1 MTPISEDEKN
11 SEVKEL
17 LEKNA
22 KHTKQLKLVLAK
34 LDEIDKKIDAVVS
47 ARLAQEDEKAK
58 EKEKIDKIFEAK
70 QVGRPAG
77 SYETKQEQYVKMLND
92 GKIKQ
97 PKQQTLEYYKI
108 VKVGDKY
115 SVVDLIS

>member
-1 MTPISEDEKN
+1 MTFNSEDEKT

-17 LEKNA
+17 LEKTA
-22 KHTKQLKLVLAK
+22 KHTKQFKLVLAK

-47 ARLAQEDEKAK
+47 AKPSDEDEKAK
-58 EKEKIDKIFEAK
+58 VEKIFEK
-70 QVGRPAG
+70 KGIGRPAG

-97 PKQQTLEYYKI
+97 PKEQTLEYYKI
-108 VKVGDKY
+108 VKIGNKY
-115 SVVDLIS
+115 SVID

>member
-1 MTPISEDEKN
+1 MTFNSEDEKN

-17 LEKNA
+17 LEKTA
-22 KHTKQLKLVLAK
+22 KHGKQLKLVLAK

-47 ARLAQEDEKAK
+47 AKPADEDEK
-58 EKEKIDKIFEAK
+58 
-70 QVGRPAG
+70 GPAG

-97 PKQQTLEYYKI
+97 PKEQTLEYYKI

-115 SVVDLIS
+115 SVID

>member
-1 MTPISEDEKN
+1 MTFNSEDEKN

-17 LEKNA
+17 LEKTT
-22 KHTKQLKLVLAK
+22 KHSKQLKLVLAK

-47 ARLAQEDEKAK
+47 ARPADEDEKAK
-58 EKEKIDKIFEAK
+58 VEKIFEK
-70 QVGRPAG
+70 KGIGRPAG
-77 SYETKQEQYVKMLND
+77 SYETKQGQYVKMLND

-97 PKQQTLEYYKI
+97 PKEQTLEYYKI

-115 SVVDLIS
+115 SVMD

>member
-1 MTPISEDEKN
+1 MTFNSEDEKK

-17 LEKNA
+17 LEKTA
-22 KHTKQLKLVLAK
+22 KHSKQLKLVLAK

-47 ARLAQEDEKAK
+47 ARPADEDEKAK
-58 EKEKIDKIFEAK
+58 VEKIFEK
-70 QVGRPAG
+70 KGIGRPAG

-97 PKQQTLEYYKI
+97 PKEQTLEYYKI

-115 SVVDLIS
+115 SVID

>member
-1 MTPISEDEKN
+1 MTFNSEDEKTN
-11 SEVKEL
+11 EVKEL

-34 LDEIDKKIDAVVS
+34 LDEFDKKIDAVVT
-47 ARLAQEDEKAK
+47 AKLADEDEKAK
-58 EKEKIDKIFEAK
+58 VEKIFEK
-70 QVGRPAG
+70 KGIGRPAG
-77 SYETKQEQYVKMLND
+77 SYETKQGQYVKMLND

-97 PKQQTLEYYKI
+97 PKEQTLEYYKI

-115 SVVDLIS
+115 NVID

>member
-1 MTPISEDEKN
+1 MTFNSEDEKN

-17 LEKNA
+17 LEKTT
-22 KHTKQLKLVLAK
+22 KHSKQLKLVLAK

-47 ARLAQEDEKAK
+47 ARPADEDEKAK
-58 EKEKIDKIFEAK
+58 VEKIFEK
-70 QVGRPAG
+70 KGIGRPAG

-97 PKQQTLEYYKI
+97 PKEQTLEYYKI

-115 SVVDLIS
+115 SVID

>member
-1 MTPISEDEKN
+1 MTFSSEDEKT

-17 LEKNA
+17 LEKTA
-22 KHTKQLKLVLAK
+22 KHGKQLKLVLAK

-47 ARLAQEDEKAK
+47 ARPADEDEKAK
-58 EKEKIDKIFEAK
+58 VEKIFEK
-70 QVGRPAG
+70 KGIGRPAG

-97 PKQQTLEYYKI
+97 PKEQTLEYYKI

-115 SVVDLIS
+115 SVVD

>member
-1 MTPISEDEKN
+1 MTFNSEDEKN

-17 LEKNA
+17 LEKTT
-22 KHTKQLKLVLAK
+22 KHSKQLKLVLAK

-47 ARLAQEDEKAK
+47 ARPADEDEKAK
-58 EKEKIDKIFEAK
+58 VEKIFEK
-70 QVGRPAG
+70 KGIGRPAG
-77 SYETKQEQYVKMLND
+77 SYETKQEQYVKMLKD

-97 PKQQTLEYYKI
+97 PKEQTLEYYKI

-115 SVVDLIS
+115 SVID